1 MIRGSWTA
9 LYNAA
14 AKGYSEIVDLL
25 LEKGADPRFQDR
37 KGRSVA
43 DVAQEKGHGGIAR
56 KMR

>member
-9 LYNAA
+9 LYSAA

-25 LEKGADPRFQDR
+25 LEKGSDPRFKDR

-43 DVAQEKGHGGIAR
+43 EIAQEEGYGGIAR
-56 KMR
+56 QMG